1 MISRN
6 PQTTFPTSQ
15 ASQAAQAEG
24 RHGSGGPARKGAA
37 EARRRRSK
45 RHSKSSVGFGGPLS
59 SPRDRQRLRERNAAE
74 RARVEEALAA
84 SPSPFD
90 GRRLPRTG
98 SGAAV
103 HVFPGAAGC
112 PVCSSAQLASDEVF
126 EAGGPLRLVECLH
139 CDHRWTERAGSATTR
154 RETSPG
160 GGRRF
165 DLAGE
170 GSVVSA
176 VGR

>member
-1 MISRN
+1 
-6 PQTTFPTSQ
+6 
-15 ASQAAQAEG
+15 
-24 RHGSGGPARKGAA
+24 
-37 EARRRRSK
+37 
-45 RHSKSSVGFGGPLS
+45 
-59 SPRDRQRLRERNAAE
+59 LRERNAAE